1 MFDIWNVI
9 HAHVLHYLVSYG
21 GDILCTVA
29 SLGCPA
35 HHQQG
40 GQGPQHLSSPHQ
52 GRDGNG
58 KLSRCASDS
67 RRDSPG
73 HKVSADNL
81 QMSPDFH
88 PKKMSKHLLDWAC
101 WTCWIEPTAQPPPP
115 WRPPLAAS
123 TCRGRFLNDFRDSWK
138 SSSRGW
144 RPSPATT
151 RTKPVGTCPAIMRIG
166 DQDRYHG
173 TKHG

>member
-1 MFDIWNVI
+1 MEKLASKEDFASHVHFLPTNQRTHKWWYIKLISTQREHTKLLSNHHPQTDIQSSGKTNIPTLNENTYMFDIWNVI

-88 PKKMSKHLLDWAC
+88 PKKTVLALVGLSLLD
-101 WTCWIEPTAQPPPP
+101 
-115 WRPPLAAS
+115 L
-123 TCRGRFLNDFRDSWK
+123 LD
-138 SSSRGW
+138 
-144 RPSPATT
+144 
-151 RTKPVGTCPAIMRIG
+151 
-166 DQDRYHG
+166 
-173 TKHG
+173 

>member
-1 MFDIWNVI
+1 MEKLASKEDFASHVHFLPTNQRTHKLIPTQRAHTKVLSRHHPLSDIQKFGKTNISNGISQRNENTYMFDIRNVI

-88 PKKMSKHLLDWAC
+88 PKKLS
-101 WTCWIEPTAQPPPP
+101 
-115 WRPPLAAS
+115 
-123 TCRGRFLNDFRDSWK
+123 
-138 SSSRGW
+138 
-144 RPSPATT
+144 
-151 RTKPVGTCPAIMRIG
+151 
-166 DQDRYHG
+166 
-173 TKHG
+173 